1 MKWLIAAFAILL
13 VLCIL
18 PQAVGNY
25 YVNLLTNMLIFAIFS
40 MSLDLLVGYLHLPSL
55 GHAAFFGVAAYT
67 IGIFS
72 TKVLTNF
79 WLNFSLA
86 IMMAGAVAALF
97 GFLVLRTRAGY
108 FFMITLALAEVLWGI
123 AFRWRSFTG
132 GDDGIP
138 NILRPDL
145 GFIPW
150 SLRDPT
156 NYFYFVLFFFIVAF
170 ILMYI
175 IVSSPF
181 GRIILG
187 IRESE
192 LRMRALGFNTWF
204 YKYICFIIAA
214 LFAGLAGVLSVYL
227 NGFVSPA
234 TLSVHVSAE
243 ALLPVLLGGS
253 GTLLGPAIGAGTI
266 VLLENIVS
274 SYTERR
280 LLFLGIM
287 YLIVV
292 MYTPQ
297 GILGI
302 INKMRVKRRVQS

>member
-1 MKWLIAAFAILL
+1 MKRLIAVFAILL
-13 VLCIL
+13 ALVIL
-18 PQAVGNY
+18 PQVVGKY

-67 IGIFS
+67 VGIFS
-72 TKVLTNF
+72 TKVLNSFWINF
-79 WLNFSLA
+79 PLA
-86 IMMAGAVAALF
+86 IAMAGAVGAIF
-97 GFLVLRTRAGY
+97 GLLALRTRAGY
-108 FFMITLALAEVLWGI
+108 FFMITLALTEILWGI
-123 AFRWRSFTG
+123 AFRWRSFTR

-145 GFIPW
+145 GFVPW
-150 SLRDPT
+150 SLWDAR

-175 IVSSPF
+175 IVNSPF
-181 GRIILG
+181 GRIVLG
-187 IRESE
+187 VRESE

-214 LFAGLAGVLSVYL
+214 LFAGLSGVLAVYL
-227 NGFVSPA
+227 NGFVSPSA
-234 TLSVHVSAE
+234 LSVSISAE
-243 ALLPVLLGGS
+243 ALLPVLLGGA
-253 GTLLGPAIGAGTI
+253 GTLFGPAIGAGT
-266 VLLENIVS
+266 VVFLENIIS

-292 MYTPQ
+292 MFAPK
-297 GILGI
+297 GILGL
-302 INKMRVKRRVQS
+302 INKMRLKRRAKL